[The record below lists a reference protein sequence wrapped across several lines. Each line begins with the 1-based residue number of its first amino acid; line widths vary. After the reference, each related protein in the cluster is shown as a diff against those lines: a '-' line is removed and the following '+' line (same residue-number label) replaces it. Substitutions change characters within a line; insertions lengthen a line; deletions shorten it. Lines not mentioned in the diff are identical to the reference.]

1 VPAWLPSPTVAG
13 REARV
18 DRGSFIR
25 WDRARVG
32 GSAVLYGAAGSGPPI
47 VFLHGWGLGPRAYRR
62 TILALARIG
71 CTVYA
76 PALPG
81 LGGTAELPTTE
92 RSLPGYGR
100 FVGRFL
106 DSLGVPTTALT
117 VGHSLGGAV
126 AIAFAAE
133 HPDRTSSLLL
143 ANPVGSPVWQVREP
157 DPRPMEERPIWHW
170 GAALSGDLVQ
180 AVGSRH
186 LAVVPAVLGDL
197 LPNLGRSP
205 GALWR
210 TSQLGRGANLV
221 AELRTIARR
230 RVPVHLLWSDR
241 DHVVPNGTFRDLC
254 QAAGVV
260 GEVVPG
266 PHSWLIGDPSRC
278 ATAATHCL
286 VEAGVTP
293 RALDLR
299 VIDPG
304 T

>member
-1 VPAWLPSPTVAG
+1 VVPVS
-13 REARV
+13 
-18 DRGSFIR
+18 
-25 WDRARVG
+25 
-32 GSAVLYGAAGSGPPI
+32 GSAVLYGVAGSGPPV

-81 LGGTAELPTTE
+81 LGGTAELVSSD
-92 RSLPGYGR
+92 RSLLGYGR

-106 DSLGVPTTALT
+106 DALGVPAAALT

-126 AIAFAAE
+126 AIAFAAG
-133 HPDRTSSLLL
+133 HPDRTSSVLL
-143 ANPVGSPVWQVREP
+143 ANAVGSPVWQVRGLNS
-157 DPRPMEERPIWHW
+157 RPMEERPIWHW
-170 GAALSGDLVQ
+170 GAALGGDLVQ

-221 AELRTIARR
+221 AELQSIARR
-230 RVPVHLLWSDR
+230 GTPIHLLWSDR
-241 DHVVPNGTFRDLC
+241 DRVVPSGTFRDLC
-254 QAAGVV
+254 QAAGVT

-278 ATAATHCL
+278 ATAALHCL
-286 VEAGVTP
+286 VEAGVAP
-293 RALDLR
+293 RALGLR

-304 T
+304 S